1 MRLLHATVRQVRLH
15 QQLELQFDPRFTLLG
30 GPNEAGKSTVVEAL
44 HKVLFLK
51 ATATGK
57 AVDEMRS
64 RLHSGLPEVELG
76 FEAAGRRWELRKRF
90 SGASGTCQLSSDA
103 GLALRGAAAEEQLA
117 RLLGVDGPIEGRR
130 HSQLPLR
137 WAHLWVRQGEAGT
150 NLLGSPSEA
159 YDVEQLVQQLQ
170 QRGGAAAALESPIDR
185 LVSDQLQAR
194 LDQQFTATGKVK
206 AGSPLAAAR
215 QRCLDALLEL
225 EQAQA
230 LHAELEAAMEKLRQ
244 ISERLQLIERH
255 ERPELQRALQLEA
268 QVRLRR
274 AQVEPLR
281 QQLSNLEQAQAQL
294 ESVQRQLSELG
305 AQQQAWQLQRTSRQE
320 QYRSLEDSCQSS
332 NQACQELNQQQQQQ
346 VQRLDLAQQLLD
358 LANLEQEALQLEEHQ
373 QQFQRLQIQAEN
385 CKQSLALLVPIDGEA
400 VRALRQAEQQWA
412 QAEARSH
419 AIATTVNLIEADQ
432 AVNLAG
438 QPLSPGATVQL
449 SGSAEVTVGGGVR
462 LRISPG
468 GGEATVQ
475 AAAALQQCGAA
486 LHELQKSIGVADS
499 EAAEVIAQQRM
510 ALELEL
516 ANLRKAASAIPWSRL
531 EKQIAELD
539 PKRQRLLSRLEQH
552 QLQRQSLAER
562 GELPQG
568 REQLEVWIEQ
578 LRRESNELRQKQ
590 QQAEAEL
597 TSWRQKLEEQRRTS
611 KELDR
616 NLEQLTGSLNTLAE
630 RQLAL
635 QASHGDRQ
643 QLTEALNSSRQ
654 VLLIQEAELSAL
666 DSELIKKLPEGG
678 AIEQRLRLL
687 DGEKDT
693 LLTSRGQNEQRCLTL
708 SSNDP
713 AALMEHRQAGLE
725 SAQADMEALELQT
738 KALQMLQSL
747 FHQARQDFSQ
757 RYSKPLEQAIRPY
770 LQYLQNGRHQASL
783 DFDPKNGFGNLELQQ
798 GQHRFGFEQLSG
810 GMREQLA
817 AALRLAL
824 AEVLQPVY
832 DNCLPLIF
840 DDAFTNSDQ
849 QRLQALQQMLRRGA
863 NHGMQLILLSCNPND
878 YQALAAELGSEI
890 ALASP

>member
-1 MRLLHATVRQVRLH
+1 MRLLHATLRQVRLH

-51 ATATGK
+51 ATATGR

-76 FEAAGRRWELRKRF
+76 FEAAGARWELRKRF

-170 QRGGAAAALESPIDR
+170 QRGAAAAALESPLDR
-185 LVSDQLQAR
+185 LVSEQLQAR

-215 QRCLDALLEL
+215 QRCSSALLNL
-225 EQAQA
+225 GQAQS
-230 LHAELEAAMEKLRQ
+230 LQAELEAAMEQLRQ
-244 ISERLQLIERH
+244 IGQRLQLIEAQ
-255 ERPELQRALQLEA
+255 ERPQLQRALQLEA

-274 AQVEPLR
+274 AQIEPLR
-281 QQLSNLEQAQAQL
+281 QQLSNLEQGLSQLQAVQQQL
-294 ESVQRQLSELG
+294 GELG
-305 AQQQAWQLQRTSRQE
+305 AQQQDWQLQRASRQ
-320 QYRSLEDSCQSS
+320 QQSRSLEANCQSS
-332 NQACQELNQQQQQQ
+332 EQACQKLKNQQQQQ
-346 VQRLDLAQQLLD
+346 VERLELAQQLLD
-358 LANLEQEALQLEEHQ
+358 LANLEREGQQLLEHQ
-373 QQFQRLQIQAEN
+373 QQFQRLQLQAEQ
-385 CKQSLALLVPIDGEA
+385 CKQSLAQLAPIDAAA
-400 VRALRQAEQQWA
+400 VKALRQAEQQWA
-412 QAEARSH
+412 QAEARSQAMAT
-419 AIATTVNLIEADQ
+419 AICLIEADQ
-432 AVNLAG
+432 PVSLAG
-438 QPLSPGATVQL
+438 QPLSPGETVQL
-449 SGSAEVTVGGGVR
+449 NGSAELAVGCGVR

-468 GGEATVQ
+468 GGEATAQ
-475 AAAALQQCGAA
+475 AAAALQHSGTA
-486 LHELQKSIGVADS
+486 LRELQSSIGVANS
-499 EAAEVIAQQRM
+499 EAAEVIAQQRQ

-516 ANLRKAASAIPWSRL
+516 ANLRQAASAIPWSRL
-531 EKQIAELD
+531 EEQIAALE
-539 PKRQRLLSRLEQH
+539 PRRQRLLSRLAH
-552 QLQRQSLAER
+552 LQLQRQSLAES

-568 REQLEVWIEQ
+568 RAELEAWIEE
-578 LRRESNELRQKQ
+578 LRRQANELSQRQ
-590 QQAEAEL
+590 QQAEAER
-597 TSWRQKLEEQRRTS
+597 TSWRQQLEQQHRS
-611 KELDR
+611 SQELER
-616 NLEQLTGSLNTLAE
+616 NLEQLTGSLSTLAE

-635 QASHGDRQ
+635 QASHGDAQ
-643 QLTEALNSSRQ
+643 QLTDAVNSSRQ
-654 VLLIQEAELSAL
+654 ALLIQEAELSAL
-666 DSELIKKLPEGG
+666 DKELLDKLPAGG

-687 DGEKDT
+687 DSEKDA

-708 SSNDP
+708 SSDDP
-713 AALMEHRQAGLE
+713 TALVEHRQAAWE
-725 SAQADMEALELQT
+725 SAQADLEALELQT
-738 KALQMLQSL
+738 QALQMLQNL
-747 FHQARQDFSQ
+747 FHQTRQDFSQ
-757 RYSKPLEQAIRPY
+757 RYSEPLEQAIGPY
-770 LQYLQNGRHQASL
+770 LHYLQNGRHQASL
-783 DFDPKNGFGNLELQQ
+783 DFDPKSGFGNFELQQ

-817 AALRLAL
+817 AALRLAI
-824 AEVLQPVY
+824 AEVLQPAY
-832 DNCLPLIF
+832 DDCLPLIF

-890 ALASP
+890 ALAA

>member
-1 MRLLHATVRQVRLH
+1 MRLLHVTLRQVRLH

-51 ATATGK
+51 ATATGR

-76 FEAAGRRWELRKRF
+76 FEAAGARWELRKRF

-150 NLLGSPSEA
+150 NLLASPSEA

-170 QRGGAAAALESPIDR
+170 QRGAAAAALESPLDR
-185 LVSDQLQAR
+185 LVSEQLQAR

-215 QRCLDALLEL
+215 QRCSSALMNL

-230 LHAELEAAMEKLRQ
+230 LQAELEAAMEQLRQ
-244 ISERLQLIERH
+244 IGQRLQLIEAQ
-255 ERPELQRALQLEA
+255 ERPQLQRALQLGA

-274 AQVEPLR
+274 AQIEPLR
-281 QQLSNLEQAQAQL
+281 QQLSNLEEGLSQLQAVHQQL
-294 ESVQRQLSELG
+294 GELG
-305 AQQQAWQLQRTSRQE
+305 AQQQDWQLQRASRQ
-320 QYRSLEDSCQSS
+320 QQHRSLEANCQSS
-332 NQACQELNQQQQQQ
+332 EQACQKLKNQQQQQ
-346 VQRLDLAQQLLD
+346 VERLELAQQLLD
-358 LANLEQEALQLEEHQ
+358 LANLEREGQQLLEHQ
-373 QQFQRLQIQAEN
+373 QQFQRLQLQAEQ
-385 CKQSLALLVPIDGEA
+385 CKQSLAQLAPIDAAA
-400 VRALRQAEQQWA
+400 VKALRQAEQQWA
-412 QAEARSH
+412 QAEARSQAMAT
-419 AIATTVNLIEADQ
+419 AICLIEADQ
-432 AVNLAG
+432 PVSLAG
-438 QPLSPGATVQL
+438 QPLSPGETVQL
-449 SGSAEVTVGGGVR
+449 NGSAELAVGCVVR

-468 GGEATVQ
+468 GGEATTQ
-475 AAAALQQCGAA
+475 AATALQHSGAA
-486 LHELQKSIGVADS
+486 LRELQTAIGVANS
-499 EAAEVIAQQRM
+499 EAAEVIAQQRQ

-516 ANLRKAASAIPWSRL
+516 ANLRQAASAIPWSRL
-531 EKQIAELD
+531 EEQIAALE
-539 PKRQRLLSRLEQH
+539 PRRQRLLSRLAQH
-552 QLQRQSLAER
+552 QLQRQSLAES

-568 REQLEVWIEQ
+568 RAELEAWIEE
-578 LRRESNELRQKQ
+578 LRRQANELSQKQ
-590 QQAEAEL
+590 QQAEAER
-597 TSWRQKLEEQRRTS
+597 TSWRQQLEQQQRS
-611 KELDR
+611 SQELER
-616 NLEQLTGSLNTLAE
+616 NLEQLTGSLSTLAE

-635 QASHGDRQ
+635 QASHGDAP
-643 QLTEALNSSRQ
+643 QLTKAVNSSRQ
-654 VLLIQEAELSAL
+654 ALLIQEAELSAL
-666 DSELIKKLPEGG
+666 DKELLDKLPAGG

-687 DGEKDT
+687 DSEKDA

-708 SSNDP
+708 SSDDP
-713 AALMEHRQAGLE
+713 TALVEHRQAAWE
-725 SAQADMEALELQT
+725 SAQADLEALELQT
-738 KALQMLQSL
+738 QALQMLQNL
-747 FHQARQDFSQ
+747 FHQTRQDFSQ
-757 RYSKPLEQAIRPY
+757 RYSEPLEQAIGPY
-770 LQYLQNGRHQASL
+770 LHYLQNGKHQASL
-783 DFDPKNGFGNLELQQ
+783 DFDPKSGFGNFELQQ

-817 AALRLAL
+817 AALRLAI
-824 AEVLQPVY
+824 AEVLQPAY
-832 DNCLPLIF
+832 DDCLPLIF

-863 NHGMQLILLSCNPND
+863 NHGMQLILLSCNPID

-890 ALASP
+890 AIAA

>member
-1 MRLLHATVRQVRLH
+1 MRLLHVTLRQVRLH

-51 ATATGK
+51 ATATGR

-76 FEAAGRRWELRKRF
+76 FEAAGARWELRKRF

-150 NLLGSPSEA
+150 NLLASPSEA

-170 QRGGAAAALESPIDR
+170 QRGAAAAALESPLDR
-185 LVSDQLQAR
+185 LVSEQLQAR

-215 QRCLDALLEL
+215 QRCSSALMNL

-230 LHAELEAAMEKLRQ
+230 LQAELEAAMEQLRQ
-244 ISERLQLIERH
+244 IGQRLQLIEAQ
-255 ERPELQRALQLEA
+255 ERPQLQRALQLGA

-274 AQVEPLR
+274 AQIEPLR
-281 QQLSNLEQAQAQL
+281 QQLSNLEEGLSQLQAVHQQL
-294 ESVQRQLSELG
+294 GELG
-305 AQQQAWQLQRTSRQE
+305 AQQQDWQLQRASRQ
-320 QYRSLEDSCQSS
+320 QQHRSLEANCQSS
-332 NQACQELNQQQQQQ
+332 EQACQKLKNQQQQQ
-346 VQRLDLAQQLLD
+346 VERLELAQQLLD
-358 LANLEQEALQLEEHQ
+358 LANLEREGQQLLEHQ
-373 QQFQRLQIQAEN
+373 QQFQRLQLQAEQ
-385 CKQSLALLVPIDGEA
+385 CKQSLAQLAPIDAAA
-400 VRALRQAEQQWA
+400 VKALRQAEQQWA
-412 QAEARSH
+412 QAEARSQAMAT
-419 AIATTVNLIEADQ
+419 AICLIEADQ
-432 AVNLAG
+432 PVSLAG
-438 QPLSPGATVQL
+438 QPLSPGETVQL
-449 SGSAEVTVGGGVR
+449 NGSAELAVGCVVR

-468 GGEATVQ
+468 GGEATTQ
-475 AAAALQQCGAA
+475 AATALQHSGAA
-486 LHELQKSIGVADS
+486 LRELQTAIGVANS
-499 EAAEVIAQQRM
+499 EAAEVIAQQRQ

-516 ANLRKAASAIPWSRL
+516 ANLRQAASAIPWSRL
-531 EKQIAELD
+531 EEQIAALE
-539 PKRQRLLSRLEQH
+539 PRRQRLLSRLAQH
-552 QLQRQSLAER
+552 QLQRQSLAES

-568 REQLEVWIEQ
+568 RAELEAWIEE
-578 LRRESNELRQKQ
+578 LRRQANELSQKQ
-590 QQAEAEL
+590 QQAEAER
-597 TSWRQKLEEQRRTS
+597 TSWRQQLEQQHRS
-611 KELDR
+611 SQELER
-616 NLEQLTGSLNTLAE
+616 NLEQLTGSLSTLAE

-635 QASHGDRQ
+635 QASHGDAP
-643 QLTEALNSSRQ
+643 QLTKAVNSSRQ
-654 VLLIQEAELSAL
+654 ALLIQEAELSAL
-666 DSELIKKLPEGG
+666 DKELLDKLPAGG

-687 DGEKDT
+687 DSEKDA

-708 SSNDP
+708 SSDDP
-713 AALMEHRQAGLE
+713 TALVEHRQAAWE
-725 SAQADMEALELQT
+725 SAQADLEALELQT
-738 KALQMLQSL
+738 QALQMLQNL
-747 FHQARQDFSQ
+747 FHQTRQDFSQ
-757 RYSKPLEQAIRPY
+757 RYSEPLEQAIGPY
-770 LQYLQNGRHQASL
+770 LHYLQNGKHQASL
-783 DFDPKNGFGNLELQQ
+783 DFDPKSGFGNFELQQ

-817 AALRLAL
+817 AALRLAI
-824 AEVLQPVY
+824 AEVLQPAY
-832 DNCLPLIF
+832 DDCLPLIF

-878 YQALAAELGSEI
+878 YRSLAAELGSEI
-890 ALASP
+890 ALAA

>member
-1 MRLLHATVRQVRLH
+1 MRLLHATLRQVRLH

-51 ATATGK
+51 ASATGR

-76 FEAAGRRWELRKRF
+76 FEAAGARWELRKRF

-150 NLLGSPSEA
+150 NLLASPSEA

-170 QRGGAAAALESPIDR
+170 QRGAAAAALESPLDR
-185 LVSDQLQAR
+185 LVSEQLQIR
-194 LDQQFTATGKVK
+194 LDQQFTATGKLK

-215 QRCLDALLEL
+215 QRCSSALLNL

-230 LHAELEAAMEKLRQ
+230 LQAELEAAMEQLRQ
-244 ISERLQLIERH
+244 IGERLQLIEAQ
-255 ERPELQRALQLEA
+255 ERPQLQRALQLEA
-268 QVRLRR
+268 QLRLRR
-274 AQVEPLR
+274 AQIEPLR

-294 ESVQRQLSELG
+294 QAVQRQLGELG
-305 AQQQAWQLQRTSRQE
+305 AQQQDWQLQRSSRQ
-320 QYRSLEDSCQSS
+320 QQFRSLEANCQSS
-332 NQACQELNQQQQQQ
+332 DQACQELKNQQQQQ
-346 VQRLDLAQQLLD
+346 VERLELAQQLLD
-358 LANLEQEALQLEEHQ
+358 LANLEREAQQLLEHQ
-373 QQFQRLQIQAEN
+373 QQFQRLQLQAEQ
-385 CKQSLALLVPIDGEA
+385 CKQSLAQLAPIDAAA
-400 VRALRQAEQQWA
+400 VKALRQAEQQWA
-412 QAEARSH
+412 QAEARSQ
-419 AIATTVNLIEADQ
+419 AMATAVSLIEADQ
-432 AVNLAG
+432 PVSLAG
-438 QPLSPGATVQL
+438 QPLSPGETVQL
-449 SGSAEVTVGGGVR
+449 NGSAELAVGCGVR

-475 AAAALQQCGAA
+475 AAAALQHSGAA
-486 LHELQKSIGVADS
+486 LRELQISIGVANS
-499 EAAEVIAQQRM
+499 EAAEVIAQQRQ

-516 ANLRKAASAIPWSRL
+516 ANLRQAASAIPWSRL
-531 EKQIAELD
+531 EEQIAALE
-539 PKRQRLLSRLEQH
+539 PRRQRLLSRLAQH

-568 REQLEVWIEQ
+568 RAELEAWIEE
-578 LRRESNELRQKQ
+578 LRRQANELSQRQ
-590 QQAEAEL
+590 QQAEAER
-597 TSWRQKLEEQRRTS
+597 TSWRQQLEQQHRS
-611 KELDR
+611 SQELER
-616 NLEQLTGSLNTLAE
+616 NLEQLTGSLSTLAE

-635 QASHGDRQ
+635 KASHGDGQ
-643 QLTEALNSSRQ
+643 QLTDAVNSSRQ
-654 VLLIQEAELSAL
+654 ALLIQEAELTAL
-666 DSELIKKLPEGG
+666 DKEILDKLPAGG

-687 DGEKDT
+687 DGEKDA

-708 SSNDP
+708 SSDDP
-713 AALMEHRQAGLE
+713 TALVQHRQAAWE
-725 SAQADMEALELQT
+725 SAQADLEALELQT
-738 KALQMLQSL
+738 QALQMLQNL
-747 FHQARQDFSQ
+747 FHQSRQDFSQ
-757 RYSKPLEQAIRPY
+757 RYSEPLEQAIGPY
-770 LQYLQNGRHQASL
+770 LHYLQNGRHQASL
-783 DFDPKNGFGNLELQQ
+783 DFDPKSGFGNFELQQ
-798 GQHRFGFEQLSG
+798 GPHRFGFEQLSG

-817 AALRLAL
+817 AALRLAI
-824 AEVLQPVY
+824 AEVLQPAY
-832 DNCLPLIF
+832 DDCLPLIF

-878 YQALAAELGSEI
+878 YRSLAAELGSEI
-890 ALASP
+890 ALAA

>member
-1 MRLLHATVRQVRLH
+1 MRLLHATLRQVRLH

-51 ATATGK
+51 ASATGR

-76 FEAAGRRWELRKRF
+76 FEAAGARWELRKRF

-150 NLLGSPSEA
+150 NLLASPSEA

-170 QRGGAAAALESPIDR
+170 QRGAAAAALESPHDR
-185 LVSDQLQAR
+185 LVSEQLQIR
-194 LDQQFTATGKVK
+194 LDQQFTATGKLK

-215 QRCLDALLEL
+215 QRCSDALLNL

-230 LHAELEAAMEKLRQ
+230 LQAELEAAMEQLRQ
-244 ISERLQLIERH
+244 IGERLQLIEAQ
-255 ERPELQRALQLEA
+255 ERPQLQRALQLEA
-268 QVRLRR
+268 QLRLRR
-274 AQVEPLR
+274 AQIEPLR

-294 ESVQRQLSELG
+294 QAVQRQLGELG
-305 AQQQAWQLQRTSRQE
+305 AQQQDWQLQRSSRQ
-320 QYRSLEDSCQSS
+320 QQFRSLEANCQSS
-332 NQACQELNQQQQQQ
+332 DQACQELKNQQQQQ
-346 VQRLDLAQQLLD
+346 VERLELAQQLLD
-358 LANLEQEALQLEEHQ
+358 LANLEREAQQLLEHQ
-373 QQFQRLQIQAEN
+373 QQFQRLQLQAEQ
-385 CKQSLALLVPIDGEA
+385 CKQSLAQLAPIDAAA

-412 QAEARSH
+412 QAEARSQ
-419 AIATTVNLIEADQ
+419 AMATAVSLIESDQ
-432 AVNLAG
+432 PVSLAG
-438 QPLSPGATVQL
+438 QPLSPGETVQL
-449 SGSAEVTVGGGVR
+449 NGSAELAVGCGVR

-475 AAAALQQCGAA
+475 AAAALQHSGAA
-486 LHELQKSIGVADS
+486 LRELQISIGVANS
-499 EAAEVIAQQRM
+499 EAAEVIAQQRQ

-516 ANLRKAASAIPWSRL
+516 ANLRQAASAIPWSRL
-531 EKQIAELD
+531 EEQIAALE
-539 PKRQRLLSRLEQH
+539 PRRQRLLSRLAQH

-568 REQLEVWIEQ
+568 RAELEAWIEE
-578 LRRESNELRQKQ
+578 LRRQANELSQRQ
-590 QQAEAEL
+590 QQAEAER
-597 TSWRQKLEEQRRTS
+597 TSWRQQLEQQHRAS
-611 KELDR
+611 QELER
-616 NLEQLTGSLNTLAE
+616 NLEQLTGSLSTLAE

-635 QASHGDRQ
+635 KASHGDGQ
-643 QLTEALNSSRQ
+643 QLTDAVNSSRQ
-654 VLLIQEAELSAL
+654 ALLIQEAELTAL
-666 DSELIKKLPEGG
+666 DKEILDKLPAGG

-687 DGEKDT
+687 DGEKDA

-708 SSNDP
+708 SSDDP
-713 AALMEHRQAGLE
+713 TALVQHRQAAWE
-725 SAQADMEALELQT
+725 SAQADLEALELQT
-738 KALQMLQSL
+738 QALQMLQNL
-747 FHQARQDFSQ
+747 FHQSRQDFSQ
-757 RYSKPLEQAIRPY
+757 RYSEPLEQAIGPY
-770 LQYLQNGRHQASL
+770 LHYLQNGRHQASL
-783 DFDPKNGFGNLELQQ
+783 DFDPKSGFGNFELQQ
-798 GQHRFGFEQLSG
+798 GPHRFGFEQLSG

-817 AALRLAL
+817 AALRLAI
-824 AEVLQPVY
+824 AEVLQPAY
-832 DNCLPLIF
+832 DDCLPLIF

-878 YQALAAELGSEI
+878 YRSLAAELGSEI
-890 ALASP
+890 ALAA